1 MVNSEEDDEFEL
13 GVKGSGPLVQM
24 VCYWLQFTRSDFF
37 CWVDILYCSD
47 SVTNGD
53 NSLVQVD
60 FDDVM
65 GVYSVKFSPKQQNL
79 VVGCGNGAIQV
90 NK

>member
-1 MVNSEEDDEFEL
+1 M
-13 GVKGSGPLVQM
+13 
-24 VCYWLQFTRSDFF
+24 
-37 CWVDILYCSD
+37 
-47 SVTNGD
+47 TNGD